1 MDGSV
6 GHSTLQTH
14 GARKSVHQTAFN
26 QYLYN
31 NGATR
36 EDVKNINETIL
47 KLIEMAKKQE
57 EEIGGKDREVKTN
70 RVMTEFEMLSQL
82 KRVELRFQELI
93 ETRKVLVFFDPNNL
107 KKFEAYIKRLRV
119 VQRNKTILAKMME
132 DERRKAANLQKR
144 IDGKRNLV
152 VAKHIRATQRS
163 RKVELITDDKEE
175 QKQPPE
181 VEEMR
186 KYLGIIPEEWIIQAQ
201 QEAIAQSKPNIN
213 LNYNS
218 I

>member
-1 MDGSV
+1 M
-6 GHSTLQTH
+6 
-14 GARKSVHQTAFN
+14 
-26 QYLYN
+26 
-31 NGATR
+31 
-36 EDVKNINETIL
+36 KNINETIL
-47 KLIEMAKKQE
+47 KLIEMAKNQE

-82 KRVELRFQELI
+82 KRVELRFQDQI
-93 ETRKVLVFFDPNNL
+93 ETRKVLNFFDPNNL
-107 KKFEAYIKRLRV
+107 KKFEAYIKRLRI

-144 IDGKRNLV
+144 IDTKRNLV

-186 KYLGIIPEEWIIQAQ
+186 KYLGIVPEEWIIQAQ
-201 QEAIAQSKPNIN
+201 EEATAQSKPNIN
-213 LNYNS
+213 LNFNS